1 MRNIKMVLR
10 ILLNCK
16 VLAKNIFRSPL
27 SNPAFS
33 GKLEINFMPSI
44 ISKIANKISRLY
56 QKAEDFIEEERDFSV
71 SQVFLNATFKRY
83 VTDNV
88 KMLEDLHA
96 DLHDDWLR
104 LYATINI
111 KGMHAALSVDL
122 KLIQMEMNKD
132 IQLVVFEQI
141 SDTQVVEATFKN
153 YFQKIAAHGFLF
165 FYQKILKRDPLGMIL
180 EKFNV
185 ITVKDE
191 LLYLDLNRW
200 LGKLKTVTD
209 TLNKVHVNHATLREA
224 ELVVLG
230 NVNLMALFNKV
241 DEEDFDD
248 DLDDDS
254 ITPIQQKNEK

>member
-1 MRNIKMVLR
+1 
-10 ILLNCK
+10 
-16 VLAKNIFRSPL
+16 
-27 SNPAFS
+27 
-33 GKLEINFMPSI
+33 MPSL

-56 QKAEDFIEEERDFSV
+56 QRAEDFIEEERDFSV
-71 SQVFLNATFKRY
+71 SQIFLNATFKRY

-88 KMLEDLHA
+88 GLLEDLHA

-104 LYATINI
+104 LYATINV
-111 KGMHAALSVDL
+111 KGLHATLSVDL

-132 IQLVVFEQI
+132 MQLIVFEQI

-153 YFQKIAAHGFLF
+153 IWQKMAAKGFLF
-165 FYQKILKRDPLGMIL
+165 FYQKILRRDPLGMIL
-180 EKFNV
+180 EKFEV

-200 LGKLKTVTD
+200 LGKLKSVMD
-209 TLNKVHVNHATLREA
+209 TLTKVHVNHAVLREA
-224 ELVVLG
+224 ELIVSG

-248 DLDDDS
+248 DLEDDVV
-254 ITPIQQKNEK
+254 TPIEQKNEK